1 MISEMEDDRF
11 FEVVARMERN
21 ILSLLEDPHYGRL
34 IRSDGWLDRLEELRT
49 ERREREERA
58 RARKLRAEASF
69 AEG

>member
-1 MISEMEDDRF
+1 MISDMEDDRF
-11 FEVVARMERN
+11 FELFARYERST
-21 ILSLLEDPHYGRL
+21 LRLLQDPHYGPI
-34 IRSDGWLDRLEELRT
+34 IRSDGSLAELEEMRV

>member
-1 MISEMEDDRF
+1 MIGDMDDERF
-11 FEVVARMERN
+11 FEVFARYERST
-21 ILSLLEDPHYGRL
+21 LELLQHPHYGAI
-34 IRSDGWLDRLEELRT
+34 IRSDGSLERLEELRV

>member
-1 MISEMEDDRF
+1 MISEMDDDRF
-11 FEVVARMERN
+11 FDLVKRFERST
-21 ILSLLEDPHYGRL
+21 LSLLKDPHYERVV
-34 IRSDGWLDRLEELRT
+34 RADGWVERLEELRA